1 MADKNKEPR
10 IIIDGGRNANVK
22 QSYDKLRL
30 EAKINT
36 ILKIMLYF
44 FSRKKYQRWPLR
56 KPFEN

>member
-30 EAKINT
+30 EVKINT
-36 ILKIMLYF
+36 ILKIILYF
-44 FSRKKYQRWPLR
+44 FSRRKRQR
-56 KPFEN
+56 

>member
-44 FSRKKYQRWPLR
+44 FRVENISVDHYVNLSRH
-56 KPFEN
+56 